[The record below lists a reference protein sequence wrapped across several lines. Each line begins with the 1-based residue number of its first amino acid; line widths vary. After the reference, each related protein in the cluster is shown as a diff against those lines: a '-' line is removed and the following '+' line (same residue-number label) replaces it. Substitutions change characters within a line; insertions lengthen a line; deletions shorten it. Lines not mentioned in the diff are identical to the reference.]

1 MTVYKNINAGTAY
14 AENAWLKIIEKLAE
28 EVENSPEK
36 RVILETSL
44 VPLGTGIN
52 DDTGDIF
59 ALIRGPEQGLGRIF
73 TNSIDENSTRL
84 VVKLLQNCHFVN
96 IQVQNRRSNLKER
109 IDLLIGQNTP
119 WEVAK
124 NAIENYI
131 KTMAGF
137 EEDGIKTFGFISAN
151 GITNFDLVRT

>member
-1 MTVYKNINAGTAY
+1 MTVYSNINAGTAY

-52 DDTGDIF
+52 NDTGDIF
-59 ALIRGPEQGLGRIF
+59 ALVRGQEQGLGRIF
-73 TNSIDENSTRL
+73 TSSIDENSTRL

-96 IQVQNRRSNLKER
+96 VQVRNRRSNLKER
-109 IDLLIGQNTP
+109 IDLLISQNTP

-124 NAIENYI
+124 TAIENYI
-131 KTMAGF
+131 KIMAGF
-137 EEDGIKTFGFISAN
+137 EEDGIKTFGFVSSN
-151 GITNFDLVRT
+151 GITNFDLVRF